1 MANSDD
7 TTTRPLVTRRRVLAG
22 TAIAIAGYLPKAF
35 ARNDLGTDLSA
46 DPAVTVWRKW
56 QSAHK
61 QTERLCRQQQR
72 LERKLAETI
81 GFPSATIQLSDGKRV
96 TLHSLGALRE
106 VLDLGPED
114 VSMRA
119 KAETDFATHQAS
131 WDAADRE
138 LGYSAALRA
147 EREAGDR
154 AEDLL
159 ELLSETRATSLAGVA
174 AKLDAVLREGEVS
187 EDSDEFP
194 WPQIRSAFEDMS
206 RMANRRRTT

>member
-1 MANSDD
+1 M
-7 TTTRPLVTRRRVLAG
+7 V
-22 TAIAIAGYLPKAF
+22 
-35 ARNDLGTDLSA
+35 
-46 DPAVTVWRKW
+46 
-56 QSAHK
+56 
-61 QTERLCRQQQR
+61 
-72 LERKLAETI
+72 
-81 GFPSATIQLSDGKRV
+81 GFPCATIQLSDGKRV
-96 TLHSLGALRE
+96 TLHSLGALHE

-114 VSMRA
+114 VGKRA
-119 KAETDFATHQAS
+119 KAESDFAAHQAR

-138 LGYSAALRA
+138 LGYSVTLRA

-159 ELLSETRATSLAGVA
+159 ELLSETPAASLAGVA

-206 RMANRRRTT
+206 RIGQQTAHNMKKRADSSHV